1 MVAPDRCR
9 ACDDGCVVSFLSRPE
24 IVKARDAS
32 MGTKERR
39 DDTVSRR
46 QFLKHGA
53 AAGAGAGALAGLGL
67 ADVAAQGQPQW
78 DLTADFVTIGAGV
91 AGLAAAVSALDHGA
105 SVIMVEENFDIGGH
119 GMLSGGNVHLGGGNS
134 RQRKHGVQDSAD
146 QVFQDWVRF
155 DHRESRYSDRDL
167 VRAFADENAATFE
180 FLIANGVQFTEEL
193 TGPGAASTVRR
204 QGTTVQWPVKSELI
218 SSVPSRRGSGL
229 VRALE
234 KSARSKG
241 ARILLR
247 HKMTSIVRES
257 PTSGRVLGVIA
268 TTDGRTVRIEA
279 KKGVLV
285 ATGGH
290 TSNVNFRRMFDP
302 RRTEEYQVA
311 GEPYSRQ
318 TGDGEIAAMAVG
330 AALWG
335 TANQTMEAG
344 AYMAKT
350 VYIGCRWGYAS
361 LHWQP
366 DSPIFDRI
374 RASGLAGVDWQNV
387 ILVNQ
392 AGRRFW
398 NELASGHDFFNA
410 AFGYSGNSNKLNG
423 GGPIWAIFDRDAVV
437 RQGWDPR
444 PPHIDP
450 EYFFS
455 ADTIAEL
462 ARTISNPYQTRPMP
476 PAALQETVTR
486 YNSFVD
492 AGADTDFQKP
502 TPRYKIQTPPFYAA
516 WSTPILHDCLTGL
529 RTNTKAQVMDVQGQ
543 VIPGLYCSGESQG
556 GFAQH
561 GLGRTLVFGRI
572 AGREAALSGGKV

>member
-1 MVAPDRCR
+1 
-9 ACDDGCVVSFLSRPE
+9 
-24 IVKARDAS
+24 
-32 MGTKERR
+32 MGTKKRR

-53 AAGAGAGALAGLGL
+53 AAGAGAGALVGLGL

-392 AGRRFW
+392 AARRFW

>member
-1 MVAPDRCR
+1 MGSKKPD
-9 ACDDGCVVSFLSRPE
+9 
-24 IVKARDAS
+24 DA
-32 MGTKERR
+32 
-39 DDTVSRR
+39 DVSRR
-46 QFLKHGA
+46 DFLRKGTAAGVGVGA
-53 AAGAGAGALAGLGL
+53 AAALGA
-67 ADVAAQGQPQW
+67 ADVAAQGAPRRW

-91 AGLAAAVSALDHGA
+91 AGLAAAVSARDHGA

-119 GMLSGGNVHLGGGNS
+119 GMVSGGNVHLGGGTS

-146 QVFQDWVRF
+146 QVFQDWVRY

-180 FLIANGVQFTEEL
+180 FLIANGVQFTDES
-193 TGPGAASTVRR
+193 TGPQAASTVAR
-204 QGTTVQWPVKSELI
+204 QGTTVQWPVKSEI
-218 SSVPSRRGSGL
+218 MSSNPTRRGSGL

-234 KSARSKG
+234 KSARAKG
-241 ARILLR
+241 AKILLK

-257 PTSGRVLGVIA
+257 PSSGRVLGITA

-279 KKGVLV
+279 KKGVLI

-290 TSNVNFRRMFDP
+290 TSNVNFRRMFDA
-302 RRTEEYQVA
+302 RRTDEYQVA

-318 TGDGEIAAMAVG
+318 TGDGEIAAMAIG

-344 AYMAKT
+344 AYLAKT

-361 LHWQP
+361 LFWP
-366 DSPIFDRI
+366 TDSPIFDRV
-374 RASGLAGVDWQNV
+374 RASGIVVNFQSV

-398 NELASGHDFFNA
+398 NELDGGHDFFNA
-410 AFGYSGNSNKLNG
+410 ALAYSGNSTKLNG
-423 GGPIWAIFDRDAVV
+423 GGPIWALFDQDAVV
-437 RQGWDPR
+437 RHKWDPR
-444 PPHIDP
+444 PPHVDP

-455 ADTIAEL
+455 GDTLAEL
-462 ARTISNPYQTRPMP
+462 ARKITNPYQTRPMP
-476 PAALQETVTR
+476 AAALQETVTR

-492 AGADTDFQKP
+492 AGVDADFKRPKP
-502 TPRYKIQTPPFYAA
+502 PYKIQTPPFYAA
-516 WSTPILHDCLTGL
+516 WSTPILHDSLTGL
-529 RTNTKAQVMDVQGQ
+529 RTNTKAQVIDVQGQ
-543 VIPGLYCSGESQG
+543 VIPGLYCAGESQG

-572 AGREAALSGGKV
+572 AGRDAALNGAKT

>member
-1 MVAPDRCR
+1 
-9 ACDDGCVVSFLSRPE
+9 
-24 IVKARDAS
+24 
-32 MGTKERR
+32 MGTKKRR

-53 AAGAGAGALAGLGL
+53 AAGAGAGALVGLGL